1 MKTAIITLPFHVNYG
16 GYLQAYALQTV
27 LKQMGHKAYVISFS
41 QQPTWRI
48 WISYLKWKILRLVRN
63 NYGVEDSFKDFFML
77 KINKKF
83 FRTIND
89 IRESDFEAYVVGSDQ
104 VWRKKFIKNLPYAYL
119 AFTKGWN
126 VKRIA
131 YAPSFG
137 ITEWDYTDEET
148 SMCRSLINSFDSIS
162 VRETSG
168 ADLCEE
174 YFNRTPFVA
183 LDPTLIAEKSVYM
196 RLLNKSIKNVGTFI
210 YYVKKNEAALD
221 INEVLKALDCKK
233 HKEVYLPCD
242 GYSTDKLPTVPE
254 WLSYIA
260 NADLVLTDSFHACV
274 FCMLFHKPFLV
285 MPSGWGGKSRFET
298 LLAPLGL
305 ENHILTTLPSEKQ
318 MSVFSKKINW
328 NDVDAKINEK
338 RKASLSFLKELF

>member
-27 LKQMGHKAYVISFS
+27 LKQMGHKAYVVSFS

-48 WISYLKWKILRLVRN
+48 WISYLKWKILRLVKN

-77 KINKKF
+77 EINKKF
-83 FRTIND
+83 FRTING

-137 ITEWDYTDEET
+137 IAEWDYTDEET

-183 LDPTLIAEKSVYM
+183 LDPTLIADKSAYT
-196 RLLNKSIKNVGTFI
+196 RLLNKNIKNVGTFI

-233 HKEVYLPCD
+233 HKEVYLPCE
-242 GYSTDKLPTVPE
+242 GYPTDKLPTVPE

-318 MSVFSKKINW
+318 MSVFCKNINW

-338 RKASLSFLKELF
+338 RNASLSFLKEQF